1 MGSQL
6 NFNKNITK
14 ELPEK
19 QTSLSNFG
27 FTQQKSQSQ
36 PQQQQKIFPII
47 QNFENNKTQNK
58 IIPQQPTITK
68 VDIVNHKNSSNVSS
82 NVSSLSKIN
91 QSNNEIFIDDPVDEK
106 EKEQDYMNNIVYL
119 PTISNIKGKEVNRS
133 FRVSLQPDYQNCE
146 TFIYPHVDEYPVR
159 KYQRTII
166 ERSFHY
172 NTLVVL
178 PTGLGKTFIAA
189 VVMKNYLRWFPQGKI
204 IFLAPTRPL
213 VTQQIEA
220 CHDISGISEEI
231 TAELMGSVK
240 PSNRSILWKE
250 KRVFYCTPQTALSD
264 IKSKILPMND
274 IVLIV
279 IDEAHRATGNYD
291 YVQVIQ
297 KLSQNSPDFRILALS
312 ATPGKDFEKVQ
323 EVVHNLLISRIEYK
337 SEADLDVREYI

>member
-1 MGSQL
+1 MDRIDWDELDRIADLAEKQAEVRNNNNNNASNIMAVKLPVQPIPQNQYNNFQQKQNPSIILNGNNNKFNSTINRNIKNNNNNNSWNASPASAQQLNQLTKNVGSQL

-27 FTQQKSQSQ
+27 FTQQKSQLQ

-204 IFLAPTRPL
+204 IFLAPT
-213 VTQQIEA
+213 
-220 CHDISGISEEI
+220 
-231 TAELMGSVK
+231 SVK
-240 PSNRSILWKE
+240 
-250 KRVFYCTPQTALSD
+250 
-264 IKSKILPMND
+264 
-274 IVLIV
+274 
-279 IDEAHRATGNYD
+279 
-291 YVQVIQ
+291 
-297 KLSQNSPDFRILALS
+297 
-312 ATPGKDFEKVQ
+312 
-323 EVVHNLLISRIEYK
+323 
-337 SEADLDVREYI
+337 